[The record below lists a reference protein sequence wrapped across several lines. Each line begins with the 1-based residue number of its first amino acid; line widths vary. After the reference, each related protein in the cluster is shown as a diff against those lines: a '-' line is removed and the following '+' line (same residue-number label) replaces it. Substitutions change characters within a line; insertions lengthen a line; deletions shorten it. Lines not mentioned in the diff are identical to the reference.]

1 MKLIKYLNINSDTFG
16 ILACALCIIH
26 CIATPFVFI
35 AYTYSNI
42 QQNVYPIWWKNL
54 DYIFLIISFVMVY
67 FSTQTTSKVFMK
79 YFFCLSWLL
88 LCVMII
94 NEKMGLLSVPEY
106 MTYGSAALLTTI
118 HLYNLKY
125 CQC

>member
-16 ILACALCIIH
+16 ILACTLCIIH

-35 AYTYSNI
+35 AYTHSNI
-42 QQNVYPIWWKNL
+42 QQIVYPIWWKNL
-54 DYIFLIISFVMVY
+54 DFIFLIISFFMVY
-67 FSTQTTSKVFMK
+67 FSTQTTSKSFMK
-79 YFFCLSWLL
+79 YFFWLSWLL
-88 LCVMII
+88 LSVTII

-106 MTYGSAALLTTI
+106 MTYGSAALLTII
-118 HLYNLKY
+118 HLCNLKY

>member
-1 MKLIKYLNINSDTFG
+1 LKLIKYLNINSDTFG

-26 CIATPFVFI
+26 CIATPFVFM
-35 AYTYSNI
+35 AYSYSNI
-42 QQNVYPIWWKNL
+42 QQIANPIWWKNL
-54 DYIFLIISFVMVY
+54 DFIFLIISFVMIY
-67 FSTQTTSKVFMK
+67 FSTQTTSKGFMK
-79 YFFCLSWLL
+79 YFFWLSWLL
-88 LCVMII
+88 LSMMII
-94 NEKMGLLSVPEY
+94 NEKIGLLSVPEY

>member
-1 MKLIKYLNINSDTFG
+1 LKLIKYLNINSDTFG

-26 CIATPFVFI
+26 CIATPFVFT

-42 QQNVYPIWWKNL
+42 QQIVYPIWWKNL

-67 FSTQTTSKVFMK
+67 FSSQTTLIGFMK
-79 YFFCLSWLL
+79 YFFWLSWLL

-106 MTYGSAALLTTI
+106 MTYGSAALLSTI